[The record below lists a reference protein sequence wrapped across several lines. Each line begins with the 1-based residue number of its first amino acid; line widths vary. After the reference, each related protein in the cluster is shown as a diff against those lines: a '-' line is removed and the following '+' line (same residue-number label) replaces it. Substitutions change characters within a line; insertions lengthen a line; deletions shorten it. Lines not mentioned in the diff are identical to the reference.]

1 MQDVASYLPDMKFVV
16 NPGTQP
22 RALKYNYLKGGIKEE
37 FFCDNGFERPK
48 HGLFIQPCS
57 WNPNYDSSLSLAPQ
71 KSLSA
76 FLTFYF
82 LLGQPITH
90 RSESDGRTSNSEVS
104 GGGHRRAE
112 TLGVGSAREKTRVE
126 SKFPSRISIGKSW
139 SRSAQKLKIATQS
152 SLSTRS
158 APAPLVSKCG
168 RCTESRSKNRR

>member
-1 MQDVASYLPDMKFVV
+1 MVETAKEQAGVGIVRIHNHSAEISGSEISEEQRSFLQDVASYLPDMKFVV

-104 GGGHRRAE
+104 GGGIGGRK
-112 TLGVGSAREKTRVE
+112 LWGFVVPEKKRGC
-126 SKFPSRISIGKSW
+126 GK
-139 SRSAQKLKIATQS
+139 
-152 SLSTRS
+152 
-158 APAPLVSKCG
+158 
-168 RCTESRSKNRR
+168 

>member
-1 MQDVASYLPDMKFVV
+1 MTTVSRGQSTGSLFSPVA
-16 NPGTQP
+16 GT
-22 RALKYNYLKGGIKEE
+22 LYT
-37 FFCDNGFERPK
+37 
-48 HGLFIQPCS
+48 S
-57 WNPNYDSSLSLAPQ
+57 SSLSLAPRR
-71 KSLSA
+71 SLSV

-82 LLGQPITH
+82 PLGQPITH